1 MNVNNKMIT
10 IAREVRGMT
19 QMQLSASIPKL
30 SQGNL
35 SKMEKGIIGVTEEVI
50 EKIASALNFPVSFF
64 YEEYTFPPF
73 SNVYYRKLITASVK
87 KMSQLEAIFKT
98 TMFVVDNML
107 ESIEIPEYSIPEL
120 DVEDEFAKTNTNKII
135 QRVQDIARR
144 VRFALGIP
152 DGPITDIADILE
164 KNGIIIIEINTD
176 MEKFSG
182 MSAQTQNGVKIIFL
196 NGNMSNDRK
205 RFTIAHELGHIVMHI
220 PFIAISEDRD
230 LENEA
235 NVFAGEFLMPYKDF
249 RKDVS
254 QYLSYNDLDM
264 LKVYWRASKQAIIR
278 KAYQN
283 QIISPQRY
291 QSLMVQMS
299 MNGERKCERI
309 IVDFPDP
316 KLLKKIIDVFYD
328 DLGYT
333 QDDLTQAISVNL
345 HSLPLM
351 INKRP
356 NMILLRSKTRIQL

>member
-1 MNVNNKMIT
+1 MLT

-35 SKMEKGIIGVTEEVI
+35 SKMEKGIIGVTEDII
-50 EKIASALNFPVSFF
+50 EKIATALNFPVSFF

-73 SNVYYRKLITASVK
+73 SNVYYRKLITTSVK

-107 ESIEIPEYSIPEL
+107 ESIDIPEYTIPEL
-120 DVEDEFAKTNTNKII
+120 DVEDEFAKTNTNKIT

-144 VRFALGIP
+144 VRFALGVP
-152 DGPITDIADILE
+152 DGPITDIADTLE
-164 KNGIIIIEINTD
+164 KNGIIIIEVNTD

-220 PFIAISEDRD
+220 PFIAISEDRN

-235 NVFAGEFLMPYKDF
+235 NIFAGEFLMPYKDF

-264 LKVYWRASKQAIIR
+264 LKKYWRTSKQAIIR

-283 QIISPQRY
+283 QIISPQKY

-299 MNGERKCERI
+299 MNGERKIERVV
-309 IVDFPDP
+309 VDFPDP

-345 HSLPLM
+345 NSLPLM
-351 INKRP
+351 INKKS
-356 NMILLRSKTRIQL
+356 NMILLKPKTRIQL

>member
-205 RFTIAHELGHIVMHI
+205 RFTIAHELGHMLMHRKENTVFMDTRTYLKTTPHETEADKFAMELLVPNEI
-220 PFIAISEDRD
+220 I
-230 LENEA
+230 LENCRNTTE
-235 NVFAGEFLMPYKDF
+235 
-249 RKDVS
+249 
-254 QYLSYNDLDM
+254 QLSRLTGYSEELIRLR
-264 LKVYWRASKQAIIR
+264 LK
-278 KAYQN
+278 
-283 QIISPQRY
+283 
-291 QSLMVQMS
+291 
-299 MNGERKCERI
+299 
-309 IVDFPDP
+309 
-316 KLLKKIIDVFYD
+316 
-328 DLGYT
+328 
-333 QDDLTQAISVNL
+333 
-345 HSLPLM
+345 
-351 INKRP
+351 
-356 NMILLRSKTRIQL
+356 

>member
-35 SKMEKGIIGVTEEVI
+35 SKMEKGIIGVTEEII
-50 EKIASALNFPVSFF
+50 EKIASVLNFPVSFF

-98 TMFVVDNML
+98 TIFVVDNML
-107 ESIEIPEYSIPEL
+107 ESIDIPEYTIPEL
-120 DVEDEFAKTNTNKII
+120 DVEDEFAKTNTNKIT

-144 VRFALGIP
+144 VRFALGVS
-152 DGPITDIADILE
+152 DGPITDIADTLE
-164 KNGIIIIEINTD
+164 KNGIIIEINTN

-205 RFTIAHELGHIVMHI
+205 RFTITHELGHIVMHI

-235 NVFAGEFLMPYKDF
+235 NIFAGEFLMPYKDF

-264 LKVYWRASKQAIIR
+264 LKKYWRISKQAIIR

-283 QIISPQRY
+283 QIISPQKY

-299 MNGERKCERI
+299 MNGERNIERVV
-309 IVDFPDP
+309 VDFPDP
-316 KLLKKIIDVFYD
+316 KSLVF
-328 DLGYT
+328 
-333 QDDLTQAISVNL
+333 
-345 HSLPLM
+345 
-351 INKRP
+351 
-356 NMILLRSKTRIQL
+356 RIF